1 MIICRGTNDTDRQ
14 TDGQIF
20 TSLSFM
26 SDSVLKELDKKLKDI
41 GNRTHIFGGFS
52 IYFQETFVN
61 SNLFVVTKKNSYFQ
75 VYQVESG
82 KTTLMWYSYLT
93 MNIASKTIHNMDKC
107 WRECGPGIYPKKIA
121 RWWTVESLDTMVF
134 NFHLYLKVSKP
145 KTFVIN
151 PFQKKL
157 NNNYS
162 FPNWKTWQT
171 FYSELEIYDLLML
184 SCYFQ
189 GDICYA
195 YPTNK
200 ERNAIQKA
208 LFRKHINTTHPSIT
222 SNKLPPNHTLI
233 IEANISS
240 SVSKKSKH
248 KIDRHLKNCILTT
261 CGDAD
266 GLAQNT

>member
-1 MIICRGTNDTDRQ
+1 
-14 TDGQIF
+14 
-20 TSLSFM
+20 
-26 SDSVLKELDKKLKDI
+26 
-41 GNRTHIFGGFS
+41 
-52 IYFQETFVN
+52 
-61 SNLFVVTKKNSYFQ
+61 
-75 VYQVESG
+75 
-82 KTTLMWYSYLT
+82 MWYSYLT
-93 MNIASKTIHNMDKC
+93 MNIISMTIHNMDKC
-107 WRECGPGIYPKKIA
+107 LRECGPGIYPKKIA
-121 RWWTVESLDTMVF
+121 RWSTVESLDTMVF
-134 NFHLYLKVSKP
+134 NFHLYWKVSKP
-145 KTFVIN
+145 KQFVIN
-151 PFQKKL
+151 PYKNTQQQLFHSRIEQHDK
-157 NNNYS
+157 
-162 FPNWKTWQT
+162 T
-171 FYSELEIYDLLML
+171 FYSELENYDLLML

-222 SNKLPPNHTLI
+222 TNELPPNHTLI

-240 SVSKKSKH
+240 SVSKRSKH